1 MRARGRRRDEDEQLA
16 AFEERCRL
24 TPSSRERGRASKR
37 LPTMTSVG
45 PGPPRARARQEEE
58 HECRRTTKVAQTS
71 DVIGEADIYIAYGR
85 YPQAVSLLLSALDDD
100 PNRSDV
106 RVKLL
111 EVYAETK
118 DEAGFETH
126 MNELLT
132 RCDDNELLLEARELE
147 TKLRE
152 DRPVAAVALDDDEAV
167 TGNLDDFQLDLDAD
181 DADEDDGAPTTRTNT
196 LSDRVERASDD
207 LGGDLGIDFKPD
219 DEPTVLRTQRP
230 LRAREAGTRTTS
242 PSRHDEGDDFDL
254 EDLEFEPTARND
266 AKPRTA
272 APPKE
277 ADDAFEFLNEEDAAT
292 TKLDLARAYID
303 MGDEDGAREIL
314 TRGAARRQHRAT
326 ADGERTPGQIRLAR
340 FDCAAL

>member
-1 MRARGRRRDEDEQLA
+1 MDA
-16 AFEERCRL
+16 EE
-24 TPSSRERGRASKR
+24 PA
-37 LPTMTSVG
+37 P
-45 PGPPRARARQEEE
+45 RQEEE
-58 HECRRTTKVAQTS
+58 HEMPPHHEGAQTS

-152 DRPVAAVALDDDEAV
+152 DGPVTEVAPIDDEAV

-181 DADEDDGAPTTRTNT
+181 DVDEDDGAPTTRTST

-219 DEPTVLRTQRP
+219 DEPTVIRTQ
-230 LRAREAGTRTTS
+230 TS
-242 PSRHDEGDDFDL
+242 PARVKRELGDVAVAADEGDDFDL
-254 EDLEFEPTARND
+254 EDLEFEPTARNE
-266 AKPRTA
+266 AKPRTGGT
-272 APPKE
+272 E
-277 ADDAFEFLNEEDAAT
+277 ESDDAFEFLNEEDAAT

-314 TRGAARRQHRAT
+314 TEVLQEGSSDQQQT
-326 ADGERTPGQIRLAR
+326 ANELLAK
-340 FDCAAL
+340 LG